1 MIRALFVDGR
11 GIAELMDLQVP
22 FGLHFVCELG

>member
-11 GIAELMDLQVP
+11 GIAELMDQQVP
-22 FGLHFVCELG
+22 FGLQACCDKG